1 MVDTPQALD
10 AALDEWSRE
19 PALGMDTESNSFFA
33 YRERTCLL
41 QVSSRDADW
50 IVDPFAVDLTPM
62 APLFA
67 DPSIEKIFHASELD
81 VVSLRRDYGI
91 QMNGLFDTLVAAK
104 AVGRRKVGLASLVE
118 ESLGINLSKD
128 EQRSDWGRRPL
139 TAKQLEYAYADTRW
153 LLALTDLLKQEV
165 ALKQVEE
172 EVRVDCLRMA
182 QKSARPRV
190 VDPEAFEKH
199 PSARKLD
206 PVARQLLRSLYLMRE
221 QRAAELD
228 RPLFKVV
235 SDQTLGDIAVRQPRT
250 REELAK
256 VPGVTPPL
264 LQRHGDAL
272 IAALE
277 EGFAAGPLP
286 FKRKPY
292 TAPDPLEEVRFEA
305 LRAWRR
311 KVAEARG
318 VEVEVIAGNAL
329 LKALAKANPKS
340 AAELEP
346 VEELDAYRRAR
357 YGAALLGTLDAAGR
371 TPAP

>member
-10 AALDEWSRE
+10 AALEEWRRE

-67 DPSIEKIFHASELD
+67 DPAVEKIFHASELD

-118 ESLGINLSKD
+118 ESLGIKLSKD

-139 TAKQLEYAYADTRW
+139 TAKQLEYAFADTRW
-153 LLALTDLLKQEV
+153 LLPLADVLKQEV
-165 ALKQVEE
+165 AHKHVGE
-172 EVRVDCLRMA
+172 EVCVDCLRMA
-182 QKSARPRV
+182 GRVARPRT

-199 PSARKLD
+199 SSARKLD

-228 RPLFKVV
+228 RPLFKVI
-235 SDQTLGDIAVRQPRT
+235 SDLTLGEIAARQPRT
-250 REELAK
+250 REELAR

-264 LQRHGDAL
+264 LQRHGDAVM
-272 IAALE
+272 AALE

-292 TAPDPLEEVRFEA
+292 VAPDPQEEVRFEA

-311 KVAEARG
+311 KVAEARD

-340 AAELEP
+340 AAELEA

-357 YGAALLGTLDAAGR
+357 YGEPLLAALDAAGR
-371 TPAP
+371 SPAV